1 MDLTEIPA
9 GGQLPGG
16 LAQNEIARAV
26 TDATRKLYRSAGFQP
41 PWISYLT
48 VRDSIAVGTCAFKSP
63 PLNSRVEIAYFTFP
77 EHEGQGIAT
86 WMASRLTTLAREAD
100 PSVTV
105 TAQTLPH
112 ENAST
117 AILRKTGFQQTGT
130 IEHPEDGPVWE
141 WEFVD

>member
-1 MDLTEIPA
+1 MNLIEIPED
-9 GGQLPGG
+9 GQLPDDIV
-16 LAQNEIARAV
+16 QNQIARSV
-26 TDATRKLYRSAGFQP
+26 TDATRELYRSVGFQP
-41 PWISYLT
+41 PWISYLA
-48 VRDSIAVGTCAFKSP
+48 VRDGIAVGTCAFKSP
-63 PLNSRVEIAYFTFP
+63 PVNGRVEIAYFTFP

-86 WMASRLTTLAREAD
+86 WMASRLTTLARKAD

-117 AILRKTGFQQTGT
+117 TILRKTGFQQTGT

-141 WEFVD
+141 WELAD